1 MQNRRHSFRAK
12 KYSEEL
18 NRIGALIAPAMPFRA
33 RLKKGLARL
42 KDATFA
48 LEKLHREFTLKD
60 I

>member
-18 NRIGALIAPAMPFRA
+18 NRMGAFIAPAMPFRA
-33 RLKKGLARL
+33 RLKKGLARV

-48 LEKLHREFTLKD
+48 VEKLHCELTLKD